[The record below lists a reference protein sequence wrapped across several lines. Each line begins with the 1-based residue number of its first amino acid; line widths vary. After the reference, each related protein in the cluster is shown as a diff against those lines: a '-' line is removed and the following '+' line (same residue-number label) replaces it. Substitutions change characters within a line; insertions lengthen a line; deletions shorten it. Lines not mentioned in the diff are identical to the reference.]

1 MPKQFLRFNFTPK
14 NKKKKILPFHCGL
27 GMRDNLYYPLNSF
40 VVVDVVQRFVYCLE
54 AIIVDK
60 QSGFVPFHNSHEL
73 GLGLLISR
81 VVCYTAGVRA
91 LVLQIRPHHRQTL
104 RKLFKTTEDEYQLQP
119 WAAASSFQKEETHPT
134 KRNAFLAP
142 AKSLPMILQHFWHLG
157 PSSSRIPITIQV
169 SSYNL

>member
-1 MPKQFLRFNFTPK
+1 MSRDFGFHAKKQEISENSNAKYFQR
-14 NKKKKILPFHCGL
+14 KKILPFHCGL

-81 VVCYTAGVRA
+81 VVCYSAGVRA

-104 RKLFKTTEDEYQLQP
+104 RKLFKTTE
-119 WAAASSFQKEETHPT
+119 
-134 KRNAFLAP
+134 R
-142 AKSLPMILQHFWHLG
+142 
-157 PSSSRIPITIQV
+157 
-169 SSYNL
+169 